1 MNVYDQIKRIAGRR
15 LKDAEEVA
23 QTSLINL
30 GNEIINSTPVDKG
43 GLINSWMSNIGGPSL
58 ATRGESV
65 SGGDSSANLQEKAIT
80 LNLGSDFYFTN
91 SMPYAARI
99 EYTGFSQKAP
109 DGMVRINTLR
119 WESIVEKEIQRRQ

>member
-1 MNVYDQIKRIAGRR
+1 MNVYDQIKRIAEKR

-30 GNEIINSTPVDKG
+30 GNEIINTTPIDRG

-58 ATRGESV
+58 ATRGENT
-65 SGGDSSANLQEKAIT
+65 SGTDSIAELQEKAIA
-80 LNLGSDFYFTN
+80 LNLGDDFYFTN
-91 SMPYAARI
+91 SMPYAHRI
-99 EYTGFSQKAP
+99 EHKSHSQKAP